1 MNFNPSLIKPLSKQI
16 LARSAALAAWIARF
30 LARMFNDVGGC
41 TKKYFLYIFLYT
53 EYKHLI
59 TKAIT
64 AWLFVIRFALRRL
77 YLWIRFEYTQIHQR
91 T

>member
-41 TKKYFLYIFLYT
+41 TKKYFLYTIMHTLYT
-53 EYKHLI
+53 LI
-59 TKAIT
+59 AHKSNNSMLICNQICIA
-64 AWLFVIRFALRRL
+64 ALIL
-77 YLWIRFEYTQIHQR
+77 VNTI
-91 T
+91 